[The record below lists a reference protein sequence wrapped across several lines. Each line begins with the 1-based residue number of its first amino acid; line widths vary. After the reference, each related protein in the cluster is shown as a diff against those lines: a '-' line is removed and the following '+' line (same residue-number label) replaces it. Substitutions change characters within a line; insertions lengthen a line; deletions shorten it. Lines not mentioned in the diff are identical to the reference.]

1 MDYAARALGIDAWD
15 FRRRNFIAPEK
26 FPYKTASH
34 VRYERRG
41 GDTVSRLG
49 DFTLNIFSEGEAAG
63 YPTLC
68 KGRFVAGDS
77 ASYLFDEPSSLNVLE
92 MLPELAAAG
101 VRALKI
107 EGRQRGRAYVSRVVS
122 AFRQAVDG
130 SAQSGALDDM
140 TEGARNTAGAYQ
152 KSWH

>member
-1 MDYAARALGIDAWD
+1 
-15 FRRRNFIAPEK
+15 
-26 FPYKTASH
+26 
-34 VRYERRG
+34 
-41 GDTVSRLG
+41 
-49 DFTLNIFSEGEAAG
+49 
-63 YPTLC
+63 
-68 KGRFVAGDS
+68 
-77 ASYLFDEPSSLNVLE
+77 SLNVLE